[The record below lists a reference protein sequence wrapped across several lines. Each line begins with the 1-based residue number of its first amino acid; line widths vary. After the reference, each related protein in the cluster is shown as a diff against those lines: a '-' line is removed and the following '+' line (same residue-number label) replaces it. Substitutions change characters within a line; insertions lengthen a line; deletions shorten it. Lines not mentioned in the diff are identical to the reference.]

1 MTEELFP
8 TVKIAAVGEN
18 RFEVTLPGGEGT
30 QVPTLPEEL
39 RGEEIPSFVLEWIA
53 ESDEIGLIIQELLQA
68 PTRSLCRIF
77 RIPTDDPQRPFS
89 DPTFNFTPMSF
100 PTDFTTSPEVSGFDQ
115 PDTAPETIPGLPEG
129 VQLPTRLL
137 EIVAMA
143 KRLEAWV
150 EKGWRVRAWAEE
162 HGHGDAPWLP
172 AAL

>member
-1 MTEELFP
+1 MTEDLFP
-8 TVKIAAVGEN
+8 TVRIAAVGEN
-18 RFEVTLPGGEGT
+18 RFEVTLPAGEGT

-77 RIPTDDPQRPFS
+77 RVPTQDHAQLS
-89 DPTFNFTPMSF
+89 TPMFNLAPTAF
-100 PTDFTTSPEVSGFDQ
+100 PTGLQTSPEVSGFDQ
-115 PDTAPETIPGLPEG
+115 PDAAPDTIPGLPEG
-129 VQLPTRLL
+129 VQLPARLL
-137 EIVAMA
+137 ELVAMT
-143 KRLEAWV
+143 KRLEAWI

-162 HGHGDAPWLP
+162 HGYGDAPWLP